1 MPGLENTEAE
11 ALSCPVPVS
20 VPAPNPVAPCFSPN
34 SQSNPSSV
42 SLGSVKPNTALRCE
56 SNMCY
61 AIPCLVKQSSILKPK
76 PVSISCSPV
85 LNSDNCSGFLCS
97 MFWFLHDSFSKTI
110 LLLYGNHEELI
121 LSFCDLCPSQLWKL
135 TLVIILQ
142 ESSDLRWQE
151 AFASSCSMLYT
162 MSAIL
167 VSEVLGDWSQLVLS
181 GQVKPEPFLCTHSYC
196 GTPAI

>member
-20 VPAPNPVAPCFSPN
+20 VPAPNPVEPCFSPN

-42 SLGSVKPNTALRCE
+42 SPGSVKPNTALRCE

-110 LLLYGNHEELI
+110 DPLFLWSLSLTTLEAYSCDNSTGVLRPKVAGSLCKLLFHALHNVCHPGVRGSRRLI
-121 LSFCDLCPSQLWKL
+121 
-135 TLVIILQ
+135 
-142 ESSDLRWQE
+142 
-151 AFASSCSMLYT
+151 
-162 MSAIL
+162 SACF
-167 VSEVLGDWSQLVLS
+167 VWPG
-181 GQVKPEPFLCTHSYC
+181 
-196 GTPAI
+196 

>member
-1 MPGLENTEAE
+1 MLDGREFLLFTDHKPLTSSVFRISLPLTAQQQRHLAYISEFTSSIVHMPGLENTEAE

-20 VPAPNPVAPCFSPN
+20 VPAPNPVEPCFSPN

-42 SLGSVKPNTALRCE
+42 SPGSVKPNTALRCE

-97 MFWFLHDSFSKTI
+97 MF
-110 LLLYGNHEELI
+110 
-121 LSFCDLCPSQLWKL
+121 
-135 TLVIILQ
+135 
-142 ESSDLRWQE
+142 
-151 AFASSCSMLYT
+151 
-162 MSAIL
+162 
-167 VSEVLGDWSQLVLS
+167 
-181 GQVKPEPFLCTHSYC
+181 
-196 GTPAI
+196 